1 MKQVVLPGIKES
13 TKDYE
18 AIERMIKEA
27 FKREIYKPILKEFNL
42 TKRTI
47 KNDMP
52 GLKDAIPTGRITFK
66 DGTFSGQLNSTIS
79 KELRDLGAR
88 FDKVRGVYRIP
99 FVKLPLEVR
108 HMISMNAEKFQ
119 EKILTVDKILQAV
132 APEELAARLDI
143 AHYLYRAIMKV
154 ETQFNKSV
162 KSFAMAPKLSEVE
175 MHRIAAE
182 WRENLDLN
190 IVNFAKEEIVSL
202 RNMMKETVY
211 AGNRYGS
218 VVKAI
223 QKSYGVTEN
232 KAKFLARQET
242 GLLMAKYKEVRYASV
257 GVTHY
262 KWTCVTGTKLHP
274 VRPSHQALN
283 GKVFEWKD
291 PPITS
296 MPGEPQKHNNPG
308 QDYNCRCYAR
318 PIVNYA

>member
-1 MKQVVLPGIKES
+1 MKQVILPGIKES

-18 AIERMIKEA
+18 AIERLIKEA
-27 FKREIYKPILKEFNL
+27 FRREIYKPILREFNL
-42 TKRTI
+42 RNKTI

-66 DGTFSGQLNSTIS
+66 DGVFSGELNSKIS
-79 KELRDLGAR
+79 KELRALGAK
-88 FDKVRGVYRIP
+88 FDRVKGVYRIP
-99 FVKLPLEVR
+99 LVELPLDVR
-108 HMISMNAEKFQ
+108 HMISINAERFE
-119 EKILTVDKILQAV
+119 EKINKVERILDKV
-132 APEELAARLDI
+132 VPEELAAKLEI
-143 AHYLYRAIMKV
+143 SHHLYRAIMKV
-154 ETQFNKSV
+154 ETQFSKTI
-162 KSFAMAPKLSEVE
+162 KSFAMAPKLSELE
-175 MHRIAAE
+175 MQRIAAE
-182 WRENLDLN
+182 WRENLDLH
-190 IVNFAKEEIVSL
+190 IVTFAKEEIISL
-202 RNMMKETVY
+202 RDMMRETVFS
-211 AGNRYGS
+211 GNRSGS
-218 VVKAI
+218 VVKTI

-274 VRPSHQALN
+274 VRPAHQALN

-296 MPGEPQKHNNPG
+296 TPGEPQKHNNPG